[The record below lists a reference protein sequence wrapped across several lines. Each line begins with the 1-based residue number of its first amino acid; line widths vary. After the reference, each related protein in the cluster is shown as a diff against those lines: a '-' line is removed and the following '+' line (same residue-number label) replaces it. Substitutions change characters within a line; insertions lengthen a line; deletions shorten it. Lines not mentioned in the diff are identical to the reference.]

1 MVFLIS
7 GSLVLTFVPW
17 NHEATTIEG
26 EFVLGQALDLLCLPS
41 LEKWTLHWRLF
52 PLNTRISFIESS
64 SFDLK
69 PLETVISPIE
79 FTTCFA
85 AYLPSRSYN

>member
-26 EFVLGQALDLLCLPS
+26 EFVLGQALNLLCFLFFFFVSS
-41 LEKWTLHWRLF
+41 LLSFGAGPYVRLNILCTLRLG
-52 PLNTRISFIESS
+52 
-64 SFDLK
+64 
-69 PLETVISPIE
+69 
-79 FTTCFA
+79 
-85 AYLPSRSYN
+85 